1 MHPTE
6 NKLLQTLEHTNL
18 NVYLNFT
25 HLCISKTLAVSN
37 QLLVFFHLPRP
48 LFN

>member
-25 HLCISKTLAVSN
+25 HLCISKTPSSLKPVTS
-37 QLLVFFHLPRP
+37 LLHLPRP